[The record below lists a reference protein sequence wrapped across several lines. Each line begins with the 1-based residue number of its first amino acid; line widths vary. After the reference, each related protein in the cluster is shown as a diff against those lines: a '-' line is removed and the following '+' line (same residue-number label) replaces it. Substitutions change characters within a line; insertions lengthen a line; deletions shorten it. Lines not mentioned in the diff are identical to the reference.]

1 MAESFIEVDNFSYW
15 VARERVLDRI
25 SLSIER
31 HTITAIEGPSGSGKS
46 MLLRSINRTQNA
58 GRRGR
63 HEGDIRI
70 RGFSIYDRHMDLTA
84 VRRRVG
90 TLFEKPTPFPGSVF
104 ENAVYPLRA
113 SGVRDHAFLEV
124 AAERALRRAGL
135 WEQVRDR
142 LDAGAFQL
150 GFSMQQQLCLAR
162 AISHDPD
169 ILLLDNPFAYLDVT
183 ASARFESLLRPMASH
198 CTIIF
203 VTGDRSVAARTADRE
218 VWLRNGSLVDDT
230 GGAQGD

>member
-1 MAESFIEVDNFSYW
+1 MAESFIEIDNFSYW
-15 VARERVLDRI
+15 VQRELVLDGIR
-25 SLSIER
+25 LSIDR

-46 MLLRSINRTQNA
+46 MLLRSINRTQKD

-63 HEGDIRI
+63 YGGDIRI
-70 RGFSIYDRHMDLTA
+70 RGFSIYDAHMDLTA
-84 VRRRVG
+84 VRRRMG

-104 ENAVYPLRA
+104 ENVVYPLRA

-135 WEQVRDR
+135 WEQVKER
-142 LDAGAFQL
+142 LDAGARQL

-162 AISHDPD
+162 AIAHDPD
-169 ILLLDNPFAYLDVT
+169 ILLLDNPFSYLDV
-183 ASARFESLLRPMASH
+183 AAGARFESLLKPMASH
-198 CTIIF
+198 CTIIL

-218 VWLRNGSLVDDT
+218 VWLHNGSIVDDSR
-230 GGAQGD
+230 